1 MDHSNTPN
9 TYKLPESYGETKIV
23 LVARDPNCLFAYW
36 EISGIETRR
45 FIDELGIEFWQKS
58 SPALKVKNL
67 SNGSNF
73 IIVINDY
80 ANNWYIHVDNINS
93 FYEVEYGRKISE
105 RFFIPIVS
113 SNYVLTPSNSV
124 SSSASCYFMDYRN
137 FSKSGLEKESRYI
150 YEMLDMESYYK
161 NIGISS
167 MEFAFNS
174 KFEQCFGISSLEL
187 FGKE

>member
-1 MDHSNTPN
+1 MDYMITPN
-9 TYKLPESYGETKIV
+9 TYKLPHSYGETKIV

-36 EISGIETRR
+36 EISGAETRR
-45 FIDELGIEFWQKS
+45 FIDELGIELWQKS

-67 SNGSNF
+67 SNSSSF
-73 IIVINDY
+73 IIAINDY
-80 ANNWYIHVDNINS
+80 ASNWYIHVDNPNC

-105 RFFIPIVS
+105 SFFVPIVS
-113 SNYVLTPSNSV
+113 SNYVQTPNNTV
-124 SSSASCYFMDYRN
+124 LSSTYCYFMDYRD
-137 FSKSGLEKESRYI
+137 FSKSGFEDKSKYI
-150 YEMLDMESYYK
+150 YDMLDIESYYK

-174 KFEQCFGISSLEL
+174 KFEQCFGKSSLEL